1 MKADQIDV
9 LAAPVLRDF
18 EKVDDAVEP
27 RTSCELRRNIRKPD
41 RFNRIDLNLPFVH
54 RIACAD
60 PDALTHP
67 DPHAA
72 GDLAPTDAVA
82 QTFGEDHGRILIDYT
97 RHDGRVFR

>member
-1 MKADQIDV
+1 MKADQVDV
-9 LAAPVLRDF
+9 IAASVLRDF
-18 EKVDDAVEP
+18 EKVDDTVEP
-27 RTSCELRRNIRKPD
+27 RTPREFRCDIRKPD

-60 PDALTHP
+60 SDALTHP
-67 DPHAA
+67 DPHAT